1 MRMRTRIEQGRPS
14 WAMRRRLIIATLLF
28 CAFCVLWIM
37 IRGDT
42 RIVHEVIVMC
52 SFGLAGSTL
61 GAYVFGA
68 VWDDKNVMKELG
80 GKAYEKPVVEPD
92 PTQPPADYSGGTS

>member
-1 MRMRTRIEQGRPS
+1 MIKPS
-14 WAMRRRLIIATLLF
+14 WKIRRRIVIATLLF

-37 IRGDT
+37 IRGDE
-42 RIVHEVIVMC
+42 RSVLDVIVMC
-52 SFGLAGSTL
+52 AFGLAGSTI

-80 GKAYEKPVVEPD
+80 PKAYEEEP
-92 PTQPPADYSGGTS
+92 PPYIQRDGL